1 MYLPLQTKTV
11 ATTQVCPEKIPIS
24 SGQRCYWKSN
34 QVQCAKEIYF
44 WNQNIFLLLK
54 SLYQPLVPL
63 NYSNQTCRS
72 YLHSSTSL
80 ISLIQLI
87 KICRNEL
94 ISLLYLD
101 YFHISAKKQ
110 KKAASLEALLGH
122 RLDDTVSPAR
132 QADGCGCMR
141 CRRSTRERFSQQAQK
156 VGAK

>member
-1 MYLPLQTKTV
+1 MEHIKLVFVILPIIFKDCFLTFWKPCLLKLGV
-11 ATTQVCPEKIPIS
+11 YKFPSLPIS

-63 NYSNQTCRS
+63 NYSNQNCRS

-87 KICRNEL
+87 KICKNEL

-101 YFHISAKKQ
+101 YFQISAKK
-110 KKAASLEALLGH
+110 
-122 RLDDTVSPAR
+122 T
-132 QADGCGCMR
+132 
-141 CRRSTRERFSQQAQK
+141 
-156 VGAK
+156 